1 MQAYADALL
10 VIPKTLAINSGLDAQ
25 ETIVKLQGEYTSVR
39 QPVGL
44 DISSG
49 KCYLEI
55 LILSFY
61 CETHT
66 IVQLIFTCVGPV

>member
-10 VIPKTLAINSGLDAQ
+10 VIPKTLAVNSGLDAQ
-25 ETIVKLQGEYTSVR
+25 ETIVKLQEEYASVG

-49 KCYLEI
+49 KCYVKI
-55 LILSFY
+55 L
-61 CETHT
+61 
-66 IVQLIFTCVGPV
+66 